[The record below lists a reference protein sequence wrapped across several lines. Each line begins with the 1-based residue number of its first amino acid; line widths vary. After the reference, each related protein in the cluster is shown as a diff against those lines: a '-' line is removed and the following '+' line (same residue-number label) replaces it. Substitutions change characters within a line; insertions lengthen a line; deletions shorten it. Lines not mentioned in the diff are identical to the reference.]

1 MSIIRQDAWSAMI
14 SQAPEIL
21 AGGQSFKDEGF
32 TL

>member
-14 SQAPEIL
+14 SQGPEIL
-21 AGGQSFKDEGF
+21 AEDQSFKDGGF